1 MAKDKEN
8 KDQSGA
14 SAGSQASKMQWW
26 WLAAGVLMTIIGGA
40 LKIYDI
46 YTSPAVFEYVF
57 FSGASYILLVA
68 GLVLVILALSYELL
82 FLPGGEE

>member
-1 MAKDKEN
+1 MAKDNEKKNSSGRAAEG
-8 KDQSGA
+8 QSP
-14 SAGSQASKMQWW
+14 KTQWA
-26 WLAAGVLMTIIGGA
+26 WLAAGILMTIIGGA

-68 GLVLVILALSYELL
+68 GLVLVILALSYDLL
-82 FLPGGEE
+82 FWPDGDE